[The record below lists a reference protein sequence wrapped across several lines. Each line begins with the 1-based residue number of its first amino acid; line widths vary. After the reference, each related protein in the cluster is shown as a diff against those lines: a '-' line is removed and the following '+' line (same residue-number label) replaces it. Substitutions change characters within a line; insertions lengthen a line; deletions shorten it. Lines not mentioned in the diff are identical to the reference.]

1 MSGKSRCRV
10 IRIQNLIFMEITVLI
25 RCISVQDIL
34 PSLYSIVDSRTSP
47 FNIVRKHLTDL
58 FNILLFQASL
68 VKPPDKLYNLPLFC
82 HPLSFPDFPKT
93 ETDMLRILISIL
105 LVFTVFYKIKPII
118 FCVFHIIIRNHVFLQ
133 ELSVNEKA
141 AIRILLPDNGLL
153 YDCYLKIPFFL
164 CFSPSELSPPIAS
177 SNLRSASF

>member
-68 VKPPDKLYNLPLFC
+68 VKPPDKLYNL
-82 HPLSFPDFPKT
+82 S
-93 ETDMLRILISIL
+93 LI
-105 LVFTVFYKIKPII
+105 
-118 FCVFHIIIRNHVFLQ
+118 HI
-133 ELSVNEKA
+133 
-141 AIRILLPDNGLL
+141 
-153 YDCYLKIPFFL
+153 
-164 CFSPSELSPPIAS
+164 
-177 SNLRSASF
+177 

>member
-1 MSGKSRCRV
+1 
-10 IRIQNLIFMEITVLI
+10 MEIKDNMTLDEFVAVSKEIYEKTGCKTNMAYGVSQEILQAMI
-25 RCISVQDIL
+25 RGYDGHV
-34 PSLYSIVDSRTSP
+34 
-47 FNIVRKHLTDL
+47 
-58 FNILLFQASL
+58 
-68 VKPPDKLYNLPLFC
+68 LFC

-118 FCVFHIIIRNHVFLQ
+118 FCVFYIIIRNHVFLQ